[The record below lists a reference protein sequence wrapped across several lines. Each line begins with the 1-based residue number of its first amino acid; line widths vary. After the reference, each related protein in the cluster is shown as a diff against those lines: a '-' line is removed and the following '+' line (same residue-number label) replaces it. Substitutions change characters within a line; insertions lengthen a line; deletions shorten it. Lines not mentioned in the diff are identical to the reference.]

1 MPERKEP
8 SDKPAAAEGE
18 HEKTETVSLV
28 DFFDQIDRKA
38 FRRALE
44 HRDSTRYHQSSR

>member
-8 SDKPAAAEGE
+8 SGKPAAPEAELD
-18 HEKTETVSLV
+18 KTETVSLV

-44 HRDSTRYHQSSR
+44 HRDSTPYHQPTR